1 MNNEKILILED
12 EKIIAIDLQRKLERF
27 GYAVVGMAERAEDAI
42 AMANDLNPDMLLSDI
57 MLQGDVDGIVAA
69 KHCYEE
75 LDIPTVFLTA
85 FSDSDTLERAK
96 SAHPYGY
103 ILKPFKDKDI
113 LNTIDIAIYKHRI
126 ERELAKQQKLF
137 GAILDSINDGIVATD
152 TDFIIQFMNPI
163 ACDILGMDE
172 EMARGKHLS
181 EFMSAIDNDSQ
192 LDIYTII
199 KQSTEAPIYINELTH
214 KNLSGMSLFLNCAV
228 TRLEDKQDR
237 LSGYVINLHDI
248 TELKKLS
255 ERLTYQSNHDI
266 LTGLSNRD
274 EFSYKLNEFLKNV
287 KRNNATHAL
296 MMLDIDR
303 FKVINDTCGALA
315 GDELLRQ
322 VASFLQTVIQRNDV
336 CARMGGDEFAVL
348 LLNCTSRDALSV
360 STRIHEL
367 SRKQNFLWNNTVFPL
382 SLSIGVTTLDKD
394 SGDIHYM
401 LACADDA
408 LHLAKEEGGGKTIL
422 FNATDEKFTQRRGE
436 MAWISKLTSALEEN
450 RFRLYYQP
458 IVPLNNGKRPK
469 AEVLIRLLDEDGSI
483 ISPISFIPAAERYNL
498 MPKIDTW
505 VVENTFRI
513 YRMLLDQ
520 GSSLSD
526 FMLSVN
532 LSGASVIY
540 EELIGTILYNLEKYA
555 LKASSFCF
563 EITETS
569 AIQNLSY
576 ASYFIQ
582 QLKNAGFTFALDD
595 FGTGFS
601 SFGYLRNL
609 AIDFVKID
617 GSYIQTLESSPINTT
632 IVKSIN
638 EIAHSMG
645 METIAEF
652 VKSEAILDISTELG
666 FDYGQ
671 GYVFSEPKPL
681 L

>member
-1 MNNEKILILED
+1 MTNDKILILED

-27 GYAVVGMAERAEDAI
+27 GYFVVGMTEKAEAAI
-42 AMANDLNPDMLLSDI
+42 ELAKELNPDLLLSDI
-57 MLQGDVDGIVAA
+57 MLQGDADGISAA
-69 KHCYEE
+69 CYCYEN

-85 FSDSDTLERAK
+85 FSDSQTLERAK
-96 SAHPYGY
+96 AAHPYGY

-113 LNTIDIAIYKHRI
+113 LNTIEIALYKHKI

-137 GAILDSINDGIVATD
+137 GAILSSINDGIIATD

-163 ACDILGMDE
+163 ACDILGTSE
-172 EMARGKHLS
+172 VSAKGKHFS
-181 EFMSAIDNDSQ
+181 EFFNTMDTETQQDFFT
-192 LDIYTII
+192 LI
-199 KQSTEAPIYINELTH
+199 KQCTNTPIYLNEVMH
-214 KNLSGMSLFLNCAV
+214 KTKGGTIVFLNCTV
-228 TRLEDKQDR
+228 TRLEAANKK

-248 TELKKLS
+248 TEIKKLS

-274 EFSYKLNEFLKNV
+274 EFSYKLNEFIKNV
-287 KRNNATHAL
+287 KKTNMSHAL
-296 MMLDIDR
+296 LILDIDR
-303 FKVINDTCGALA
+303 FKVINDTCGAIA

-336 CARMGGDEFAVL
+336 CARIGGDEFAIL
-348 LLNCTSRDALSV
+348 LLNCTSRDAVSV
-360 STRIHEL
+360 ANRIHEL

-382 SLSIGVTTLDKD
+382 SMSIGIATIDKD
-394 SGDIHYM
+394 SGDVHYM

-422 FNATDEKFTQRRGE
+422 YNQHDEQFAKRRGE
-436 MAWISKLTSALEEN
+436 MEWISKLTAALEEN
-450 RFRLYYQP
+450 RFRLFYQP
-458 IVPLNNGKRPK
+458 IFPLHDQKKPK
-469 AEVLIRLLDEDGSI
+469 AEILIRMLDEDGSI

-498 MPKIDTW
+498 MPQIDAW
-505 VVENTFRI
+505 VIENSFRLC
-513 YRMLLDQ
+513 RLLKDNN
-520 GSSLSD
+520 SSLAEYS
-526 FMLSVN
+526 FSIN

-540 EELIGTILYNLEKYA
+540 EELYSTILFNIEKYG
-555 LKASSFCF
+555 LLASNFCF

-569 AIQNLSY
+569 AIQNMSY

-582 QLKNAGFTFALDD
+582 QLKHAGFTFALDD

-609 AIDFVKID
+609 SIDYVKID
-617 GSYIQTLESSPINTT
+617 GSYIQTLESNPINAT

-645 METIAEF
+645 LETIAEF
-652 VKSEAILDISTELG
+652 VKSESVRDIITQLG
-666 FDYGQ
+666 IDYGQ

-681 L
+681 M